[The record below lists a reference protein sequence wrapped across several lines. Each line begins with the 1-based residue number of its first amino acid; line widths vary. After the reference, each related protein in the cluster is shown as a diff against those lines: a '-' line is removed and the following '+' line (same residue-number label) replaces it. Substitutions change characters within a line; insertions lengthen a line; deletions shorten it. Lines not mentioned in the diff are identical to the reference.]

1 MKNEIKLLSPA
12 QLVDLQRLAGKALMT
27 MPKSEADKI
36 LSTDAN
42 QKAFIRKIKKLYY
55 DGNIKNQNE
64 MATNQIASLID
75 YYQKVYGIDVSEIS
89 TMEFPKHDS
98 LQTFMAVSPLLNE
111 DKIMMAQ
118 KKYFN
123 INLYRYQDPSAN
135 AIDRSKE
142 QLRPN
147 GLYVFAHSGQDEPDL
162 LHCNKS
168 YNDAMAEQIIFAN
181 AKEYLLMTGFHKFTK
196 GYFMD
201 RNGWTCTSSLWS
213 DGSAVGGSWSGGG
226 PRLCLG
232 RGDVDYRFSI
242 YGPRQLIL

>member
-1 MKNEIKLLSPA
+1 MKNEIKILSPA

-42 QKAFIRKIKKLYY
+42 QKAFIRKIKNLYY
-55 DGNIKNQNE
+55 DSIKNQKE
-64 MATNQIASLID
+64 MVTNQIASLID

-89 TMEFPKHDS
+89 TMEFPEHDS
-98 LQTFMAVSPLLNE
+98 LQTFMVVSPLLNE
-111 DKIMMAQ
+111 DQIMMAQ

-123 INLYRYQDPSAN
+123 INLYRYQDPSAD

-147 GLYVFAHSGQDEPDL
+147 GLYVFGHSGQDEPDI
-162 LHCNKS
+162 LHRNKS
-168 YNDAMAEQIIFAN
+168 YNDATAEKIIFAN

-201 RNGWTCTSSLWS
+201 RNGWTHTSSLWS
-213 DGSAVGGSWSGGG
+213 GGYLVGGDWSSG
-226 PRLCLG
+226 RSKLCLHG
-232 RGDVDYRFSI
+232 GNVDRRDSNC
-242 YGPRQLIL
+242 GPRQLIL